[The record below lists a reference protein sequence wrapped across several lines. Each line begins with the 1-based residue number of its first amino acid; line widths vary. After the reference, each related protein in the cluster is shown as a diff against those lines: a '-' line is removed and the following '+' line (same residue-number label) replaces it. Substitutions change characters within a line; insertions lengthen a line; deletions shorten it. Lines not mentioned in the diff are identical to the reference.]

1 MLEHSRNA
9 KVDNTKIIM
18 KITFFIGGLSG
29 GGAERVTCNL
39 ANFLA
44 NRGHEI
50 KVLTM
55 SDDKPSYTIDNKVQR
70 IPLLIT
76 SERKN
81 IIYNSVL
88 RLYRIVNHLRKSKV
102 DAYVVMLPV
111 TTILLLR
118 LRFLTKAK
126 VIAAER
132 VDPAQYP
139 VKKQKQLK
147 YLARKA
153 DGWVFQI
160 EEERNWYGDAT
171 GKAKVS
177 IIPNAIN
184 PDFIKPAY
192 GGKRQKVIVT
202 AGRLTEQKN
211 HLLLIKAFAQIYS
224 KFPDHKLIIYGDG
237 PLKEKLLKTTNELS
251 VENDVVLAGYTTS
264 IGEKIKDASLFVLSS
279 DFEGM
284 PNALMEAMVLGLPCV
299 STDCDGGG
307 AKFLIENEKNGLL
320 VPKGDVD
327 AIVAAMERMLADRE
341 FAERCGQEAHKICER
356 LAPERIYEEWELFIE
371 KIANT

>member
-1 MLEHSRNA
+1 MN
-9 KVDNTKIIM
+9 V
-18 KITFFIGGLSG
+18 TFFIGGLSG

-39 ANFLA
+39 ASYLA

-55 SDDKPSYTIDNKVQR
+55 SDDTPSYAIDSKVQR
-70 IPLLIT
+70 TPLLLT

-81 IIYNSVL
+81 IVYNSLL
-88 RLYRIVNHLRKSKV
+88 RLYRFVKHLLKSKV

-111 TTILLLR
+111 TTIMLLR
-118 LRFLTKAK
+118 LRWISKAK

-132 VDPAQYP
+132 VDPSQYP
-139 VKKQKQLK
+139 VKKQNQLK
-147 YLARKA
+147 SLARKA
-153 DGWVFQI
+153 DGWVFQT

-171 GKAKVS
+171 KKAKVS

-192 GGKRQKVIVT
+192 EGERQRTIVT

-211 HLLLIKAFAQIYS
+211 HLLLIKAFAQISS
-224 KFPDHKLIIYGDG
+224 KLSGYKLIIYGDG
-237 PLKEKLLKTTNELS
+237 PLKEKLLMTAKELGVENS
-251 VENDVVLAGYTTS
+251 VELPGYTTS
-264 IGEKIKDASLFVLSS
+264 IGETIKDASLFVLSS

-284 PNALMEAMVLGLPCV
+284 PNALMEAMAIGLPCV

-327 AIVAAMERMLADRE
+327 ALAVAMNQMLNNRE
-341 FAERCGQEAHKICER
+341 FAEKCGKEARKICDR
-356 LAPERIYEEWELFIE
+356 LAPEKIYGEWESFIKE
-371 KIANT
+371 IVNS

>member
-1 MLEHSRNA
+1 
-9 KVDNTKIIM
+9 M

-39 ANFLA
+39 ASYLA

-55 SDDKPSYTIDNKVQR
+55 SDDKPSYAIDNKVQR
-70 IPLLIT
+70 IPLLVT

-88 RLYRIVNHLRKSKV
+88 RLYRFIKHLRKSKI

-111 TTILLLR
+111 TTIILLR
-118 LRFLTKAK
+118 MRWLTKAK

-132 VDPAQYP
+132 VDPSQYP

-147 YLARKA
+147 SLAKKA
-153 DGWVFQI
+153 DGWVFQT
-160 EEERNWYGDAT
+160 EEERNWYGDT
-171 GKAKVS
+171 TRKAKVS

-184 PDFIKPAY
+184 PDFVKPVY
-192 GGKRQKVIVT
+192 EGERKKTIVT

-211 HLLLIKAFAQIYS
+211 HELLIKSFARISYD
-224 KFPDHKLIIYGDG
+224 FPEYQLVVYGDG
-237 PLKEKLLKTTNELS
+237 PKKEYLEQVAKNSGVQEK
-251 VENDVVLAGYTTS
+251 VLFPGYTTN
-264 IGEKIKDASLFVLSS
+264 IGESIKNASLFVLSS

-284 PNALMEAMVLGLPCV
+284 PNALMEAMALGLPCI

-307 AKFLIENEKNGLL
+307 AKFLIDNEKNGLL

-327 AIVAAMERMLADRE
+327 ALVVAMEQMLENRE
-341 FAERCGQEAHKICER
+341 FAEKCGKEAHKICNR
-356 LAPERIYEEWELFIE
+356 LAPEKIYGEWESFIKE
-371 KIANT
+371 IINS